1 MSIRPPTTAA
11 PANLLEDRPPTGP
24 QSPMPRRRREL
35 APEGLDSMAA
45 MERALEEAVKQDHR
59 AEKAAAPA
67 YQYDTD
73 PQYRF
78 GKLDLGPPP
87 CMDELHQMPYDRK
100 PKTHMTKGHELIR
113 PPAAAPGPASAT
125 KSFVMEMPSV
135 RGYASL
141 QEAMGFPEK
150 LSNWYGRGDMSSCTL
165 VAYVEGHMDFIIPS
179 AAVDF
184 RVKSEADWQVIRDR
198 VIDLLEQGKNA
209 AYVLCNEDR
218 ERKGLT
224 LYPDPKP
231 DYRNDYAKSPYV
243 VRTDAKAYTVPKEVA
258 GSIAAGSVHASCA
271 RSLDPTLEKW
281 SSIKPEDVV
290 LLKGDESKVQAP
302 GCYLKVKATNDDD
315 SDEHSFLRAIPE
327 SVMSKV
333 QEKWKAELIEKMKPK
348 EAAATDDAALD
359 AAARAEE
366 LMKEKKEFDE
376 SQQKE
381 WDKLPL
387 FHPGK
392 TYTAEQAANGYRVM
406 DGYAVSYNQ
415 NDDVHISA
423 ERFGPY
429 EEGKTMTVI
438 NRWSDGGL
446 AWMYWTNK
454 APQGSNGMLLRECV
468 VRHGMGGWVDKKND
482 RRAKV
487 IFLDAE
493 RSILPGRCFIVAMDI
508 PSTGNRMLVK
518 GNELNDDVFRVFRSA
533 VPEDIQKVITLRE
546 LINARQLAE
555 AKGDE
560 SMRCPGWW
568 HM

>member
-11 PANLLEDRPPTGP
+11 PANLLEDRPPTAP

-35 APEGLDSMAA
+35 TPEGLDSMAA

-59 AEKAAAPA
+59 AEKATAPA
-67 YQYDTD
+67 YEYDSD

-78 GKLDLGPPP
+78 GKLNLNSPPATPAPAPPP
-87 CMDELHQMPYDRK
+87 
-100 PKTHMTKGHELIR
+100 
-113 PPAAAPGPASAT
+113 PPPPAT
-125 KSFVMEMPSV
+125 KSFVMEMPPV
-135 RGYASL
+135 RGFASL
-141 QEAMGFPEK
+141 QEAMSFPDK
-150 LSNWYGRGDMSSCTL
+150 LSQRYGRGDMSSCTV
-165 VAYVEGHMDFIIPS
+165 VAYVEGVMDFISPS

-184 RVKSEADWQVIRDR
+184 HVSSEADWQVIRDR

-209 AYVLCNEDR
+209 AYILCNEDR
-218 ERKGLT
+218 TRKGLPAF
-224 LYPDPKP
+224 PDPKP
-231 DYRNDYAKSPYV
+231 DYTNDYAKS
-243 VRTDAKAYTVPKEVA
+243 
-258 GSIAAGSVHASCA
+258 
-271 RSLDPTLEKW
+271 
-281 SSIKPEDVV
+281 
-290 LLKGDESKVQAP
+290 
-302 GCYLKVKATNDDD
+302 
-315 SDEHSFLRAIPE
+315 
-327 SVMSKV
+327 VMSKLE
-333 QEKWKAELIEKMKPK
+333 EKWMAETEEKIAPK
-348 EAAATDDAALD
+348 ETTATDDVALD
-359 AAARAEE
+359 AAARAEQ
-366 LMKEKKEFDE
+366 LMKEKSEFDKSE
-376 SQQKE
+376 QEK

-392 TYTAEQAANGYRVM
+392 TYTSEQAANGYRVM

-415 NDDVHISA
+415 NDDVHVSA
-423 ERFGPY
+423 ERTGPY
-429 EEGKTMTVI
+429 EAGKTMTVI

-487 IFLDAE
+487 VFLDAG
-493 RSILPGRCFIVAMDI
+493 RSIQPGRCFIVAMDI

-518 GNELNDDVFRVFRSA
+518 GNELNEDVFRVFRSA

-555 AKGDE
+555 AKSDA
-560 SMRCPGWW
+560 SMRMPGWW